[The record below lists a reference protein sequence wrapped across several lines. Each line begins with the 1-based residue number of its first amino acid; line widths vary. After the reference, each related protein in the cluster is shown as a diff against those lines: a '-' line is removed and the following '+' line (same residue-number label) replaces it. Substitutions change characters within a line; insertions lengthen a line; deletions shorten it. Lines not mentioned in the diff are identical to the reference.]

1 MISARQE
8 KFGEK
13 MVYMGRG
20 KDHEEEERFFATQL
34 SSPQQMQVI
43 QPLQVSIFPS
53 SFLQLIK

>member
-53 SFLQLIK
+53 FFF